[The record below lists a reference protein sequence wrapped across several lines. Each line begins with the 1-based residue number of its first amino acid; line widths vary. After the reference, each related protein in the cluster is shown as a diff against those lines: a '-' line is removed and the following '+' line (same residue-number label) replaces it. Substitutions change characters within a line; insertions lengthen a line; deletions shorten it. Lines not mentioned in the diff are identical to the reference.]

1 MNLTEKSLKDLI
13 LLRENTN
20 KVLLKSQQDE
30 TARQMLKDVKRELER
45 RYPEPNDGWSKGE
58 QGEPRFYR
66 EQGQVL
72 ASVIRI
78 ETHGN
83 NRGGYEVEVRGQVLP
98 ETPYYVDEARS
109 RAEAKLRIK

>member
-1 MNLTEKSLKDLI
+1 MNLTEKSTKDLA
-13 LLRENTN
+13 LLRENT
-20 KVLLKSQQDE
+20 KKILLKSSQDE
-30 TARQMLKDVKRELER
+30 AALQILQDVTRELER

-98 ETPYYVDEARS
+98 DTPYHVDEARS
-109 RAEAKLRIK
+109 MAEAKLSIK